1 MAQPAKPLE
10 HADAEKKSDESLR
23 SEARAHLGATPPL
36 QLVAELLTKL
46 RTLDLP
52 WWKPEMLRERW
63 PAVERMRW
71 YRARPDLRQKITSAL
86 TGLQPKAARKKAAEF
101 QGGLIDSVIDE
112 GDVSARAFEESFDPA
127 DLVVYGPVE
136 AFWSGFVE
144 KMPWKQDTS
153 VHQELIAWLLDALL
167 ADHSAIDGMRRK
179 PILTAWEAR
188 TAIDG
193 RVWHTRMPLEIRVAI
208 DDARFRKEREQPGSP
223 FHAASDLSIAVA
235 QTIATSIPLRDLAP
249 VFTAAER
256 IMGFAAHKPSGGPE
270 AGPKSIGSTT
280 TPTSA
285 TTPTTASASS
295 GTGSSATAT
304 PTATAT
310 ATGSSATATATPTAT
325 ATGSSATATPTAT
338 GSSATVTGSAA
349 TPSVAPAARPSV
361 APPAVSSASPS
372 IPPPAAVPVD
382 AVPPARPSVAPPAA
396 PVPPSPPAQPQ
407 APRALSTPPPPLAAV
422 KKSEAAP
429 GGAESGALL
438 ASRSSLPS
446 SSLISKPGERPTS
459 SGIIEVPA
467 AIRAEFSAAAASPP
481 VKPEGVPKP
490 ASSTSPRAAAA
501 TLIDALAHIP
511 AEDERTNPWDIPS
524 EDGSGDGDDTGV
536 TAPIRRED
544 VGSGG
549 KRKRSGKG

>member
-1 MAQPAKPLE
+1 MPQPVKPLE
-10 HADAEKKSDESLR
+10 HADPDKKSDEALR
-23 SEARAHLGATPPL
+23 SEARSHLGATPSL

-52 WWKPEMLRERW
+52 WWRPEMLRERW

-86 TGLQPKAARKKAAEF
+86 TGLQPKAARKKTSEF

-136 AFWSGFVE
+136 AFWSGFIE

-153 VHQELIAWLLDALL
+153 VHQELIAWLFDALL

-193 RVWHTRMPLEIRVAI
+193 RVWHTRMPLEIRVAV
-208 DDARFRKEREQPGSP
+208 DEARFRKERERPSEP

-249 VFTAAER
+249 VFAAAER
-256 IMGFAAHKPSGGPE
+256 IMGFAAHKPGAGPE
-270 AGPKSIGSTT
+270 PKKVES
-280 TPTSA
+280 SA
-285 TTPTTASASS
+285 EATASAKPVAAPASVEASPKPAPSVLSS
-295 GTGSSATAT
+295 VAATTATTSTAT
-304 PTATAT
+304 PSVPA
-310 ATGSSATATATPTAT
+310 ATP
-325 ATGSSATATPTAT
+325 P
-338 GSSATVTGSAA
+338 VPAA
-349 TPSVAPAARPSV
+349 TPSVAPPPARPSV
-361 APPAVSSASPS
+361 TPPAVSSASPT
-372 IPPPAAVPVD
+372 IPPPAAVPTE
-382 AVPPARPSVAPPAA
+382 ARPVASASFAPPPPAA
-396 PVPPSPPAQPQ
+396 PIPPSPPAQPSGL
-407 APRALSTPPPPLAAV
+407 RAVSTPPPPLPAARP
-422 KKSEAAP
+422 SQ
-429 GGAESGALL
+429 
-438 ASRSSLPS
+438 PS
-446 SSLISKPGERPTS
+446 SSLISRPVDRPTS
-459 SGIIEVPA
+459 SGIIEVPS
-467 AIRAEFSAAAASPP
+467 AIRADFASAAASAP

-511 AEDERTNPWDIPS
+511 AEDDRTNPWDIPS
-524 EDGSGDGDDTGV
+524 EDGSSDDDTGV
-536 TAPIRRED
+536 HAPIRREESA
-544 VGSGG
+544 SGG